1 MLLVLPYILLAVL
14 IGGGGYVYF
23 RQRRTIRELHRS
35 REKIQ
40 LEETRVFDFLHGLG
54 EALSETSKP
63 NELHNLIVEGAL
75 RILGA
80 QGGALYLSDRLTGM
94 LRLSF
99 ATRNCPPFFEVSA
112 ETRAQAGFTWPS
124 YLRRT
129 LVGPGLGLLGRA
141 WKEGD
146 SIFLADND
154 PRLEGMSG
162 GAMEVKSAMVCALRY
177 GEQNLGVLAI
187 ARDSTGD
194 ALQLSEFQIF
204 QAIAEQSAF
213 ALYNAVVFSEV
224 AEKKRLDE
232 DLAMAHEIQRIL
244 LPADAPKIEG
254 FEVAGI
260 NLPARQVS
268 GDYYDYIPVDLTHC
282 GVAIA
287 DVSGKG
293 VPASLIMAMCRSV
306 LRSRATGQNS
316 PSSVLKVVNAQ
327 LFPDIK
333 EDMFISM
340 AYVILEQ
347 GNSTLTLSRAG
358 HDAPLHYRASDGEVT
373 KVKPPGMALGID
385 SGGVFNRITSDFSLT
400 LETDDCLVLYTDGVT
415 EALDAKGDEFGLA
428 KVIESI
434 QSSASTGAAGVI
446 AKITE
451 SLRNFVGSQPQHD
464 DITLIVI
471 RKT

>member
-1 MLLVLPYILLAVL
+1 MLLVLPYVLLAVL

-154 PRLEGMSG
+154 PRLG
-162 GAMEVKSAMVCALRY
+162 GC
-177 GEQNLGVLAI
+177 
-187 ARDSTGD
+187 
-194 ALQLSEFQIF
+194 
-204 QAIAEQSAF
+204 
-213 ALYNAVVFSEV
+213 
-224 AEKKRLDE
+224 
-232 DLAMAHEIQRIL
+232 
-244 LPADAPKIEG
+244 
-254 FEVAGI
+254 
-260 NLPARQVS
+260 
-268 GDYYDYIPVDLTHC
+268 
-282 GVAIA
+282 
-287 DVSGKG
+287 
-293 VPASLIMAMCRSV
+293 
-306 LRSRATGQNS
+306 
-316 PSSVLKVVNAQ
+316 
-327 LFPDIK
+327 
-333 EDMFISM
+333 
-340 AYVILEQ
+340 
-347 GNSTLTLSRAG
+347 
-358 HDAPLHYRASDGEVT
+358 
-373 KVKPPGMALGID
+373 PGG
-385 SGGVFNRITSDFSLT
+385 RW
-400 LETDDCLVLYTDGVT
+400 
-415 EALDAKGDEFGLA
+415 
-428 KVIESI
+428 
-434 QSSASTGAAGVI
+434 
-446 AKITE
+446 
-451 SLRNFVGSQPQHD
+451 R
-464 DITLIVI
+464 
-471 RKT
+471 